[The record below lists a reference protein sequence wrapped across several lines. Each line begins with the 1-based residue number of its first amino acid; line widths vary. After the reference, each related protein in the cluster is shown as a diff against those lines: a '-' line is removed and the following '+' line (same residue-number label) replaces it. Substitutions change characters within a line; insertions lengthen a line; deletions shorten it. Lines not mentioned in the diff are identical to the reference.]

1 MQRKKYN
8 FKILIQKTKPI
19 NTKKHG
25 IMGKLCSKLID
36 VIGTKNRGVLLTRK
50 LLDEWFLVVKLKS
63 LLRTLYGR
71 QHDLVNRYGIS
82 VSQIITWYVPFVV
95 ITIRS
100 FPHLWH
106 ITELVTRVTR
116 RVALEEQ
123 ELPTLPVYLS
133 SSPSPFQFSGARV
146 PQYLVFYVCFVV
158 HCLSFCTFSI
168 DHCIVCSSTAYD

>member
-25 IMGKLCSKLID
+25 IMCKLCSKLID

-50 LLDEWFLVVKLKS
+50 LLDEWLLVVKLKS

-82 VSQIITWYVPFVV
+82 VSQIITNMF
-95 ITIRS
+95 R
-100 FPHLWH
+100 L
-106 ITELVTRVTR
+106 L
-116 RVALEEQ
+116 
-123 ELPTLPVYLS
+123 
-133 SSPSPFQFSGARV
+133 
-146 PQYLVFYVCFVV
+146 
-158 HCLSFCTFSI
+158 
-168 DHCIVCSSTAYD
+168 